1 MKTYN
6 EFLTELFDNPY
17 PTRELSDDDIEKLDP
32 SDDDYVR
39 KFQTK
44 NGETFYVHIDGR
56 LNIGTFMNSD
66 GRFGITGEKGPEAA
80 KIISTVLNVGKEYL
94 IKKKPPELEFSA
106 AEKSRSSLYKRIA
119 QKYTPKEYTMKVAGR
134 AGYTS
139 FIMQRNNNLKEDTS
153 NVTQQDLKD
162 VSEWLGTSADNVKVE
177 LKKEPISK
185 FEKQIK
191 EMHGTY
197 DEFPKDARRTNK
209 ILNQLKRGE
218 EVLPI
223 YVEKNDK
230 HLFVMEGRHRMV
242 AFWLNKM
249 KEIPVAYVSKKNISE
264 DYKGEHQAA
273 GKEGAP
279 LHDMTHNEVYPKDYY
294 DRWHEYT
301 HDEKDAALV
310 VNGYRNKPNK
320 LVTIY
325 RAVPHNQTKEER
337 LDALEKAQA
346 MWLKRKKVYP
356 EFQKEHQK
364 LGDKKYYEWLGDEE
378 EKVKKSNDKVEN
390 IDSIN
395 PGDWVT
401 IVRNYAKEHG
411 RDNLNNKFRILTKKV
426 RAKDIFTDGNSLAEW
441 GFAP

>member
-17 PTRELSDDDIEKLDP
+17 PTRELSDDDIEKLKPQDN
-32 SDDDYVR
+32 DYVR
-39 KFQTK
+39 KFETK
-44 NGETFYVHIDGR
+44 DGETFYVHIDGR
-56 LNIGTFMNSD
+56 LDIGTFVNSK
-66 GRFGITGEKGPEAA
+66 GRSGITGEKGPEAA
-80 KIISTVLNVGKEYL
+80 KIISTVLSVGREYL
-94 IKKKPPELEFSA
+94 QKKKPKELEFSA
-106 AEKSRSSLYKRIA
+106 AEKSRTSLYKRIA

-264 DYKGEHQAA
+264 DYRGEHQSA

-279 LHDMTHNEVYPKDYY
+279 LHDLTHNEVYPKDYY
-294 DRWHEYT
+294 DRWHEYAGE
-301 HDEKDAALV
+301 EKDAALI
-310 VNGYRNKPNK
+310 VNGYRNRPNK
-320 LVTIY
+320 PITIY
-325 RAVPHNQTKEER
+325 RAVPYQQTKED
-337 LDALEKAQA
+337 LLADLQKAQA
-346 MWLKRKKVYP
+346 LWLKRAKP
-356 EFQKEHQK
+356 HPAFESEFHK
-364 LGDKKYYEWLGDEE
+364 LGAKKYYEWLGDEE
-378 EKVKKSNDKVEN
+378 EKVKKSDQKVEN
-390 IDSIN
+390 ISEIN

-411 RDNLNNKFRILTKKV
+411 KAHLKNKYRILSKKV
-426 RAKDIFTDGNSLAEW
+426 KAKEIFTSGDSLAEW
-441 GFAP
+441 GFAT

>member
-1 MKTYN
+1 MKS
-6 EFLTELFDNPY
+6 F
-17 PTRELSDDDIEKLDP
+17 S
-32 SDDDYVR
+32 
-39 KFQTK
+39 
-44 NGETFYVHIDGR
+44 TFIFE
-56 LNIGTFMNSD
+56 NT
-66 GRFGITGEKGPEAA
+66 
-80 KIISTVLNVGKEYL
+80 
-94 IKKKPPELEFSA
+94 
-106 AEKSRSSLYKRIA
+106 SSI
-119 QKYTPKEYTMKVAGR
+119 
-134 AGYTS
+134 
-139 FIMQRNNNLKEDTS
+139 
-153 NVTQQDLKD
+153 TQQDLKD

-197 DEFPKDARRTNK
+197 DEFPKDERRTNK

-218 EVLPI
+218 EALPI

-264 DYKGEHQAA
+264 DYKGEHQSA

-294 DRWHEYT
+294 DRWHEYAQN
-301 HDEKDAALV
+301 EKDAALV
-310 VNGYRNKPNK
+310 VNGYRNKPNRQ
-320 LVTIY
+320 VTIY

-346 MWLKRKKVYP
+346 MWMRRNKVHP
-356 EFQKEHQK
+356 EFQKEYQK
-364 LGDKKYYEWLGDEE
+364 LGSKKYYEWLGDEE

-401 IVRNYAKEHG
+401 IVRRYAKEHG
-411 RDNLNNKFRILTKKV
+411 QDNLNNKFRIISKKV
-426 RAKDIFTDGNSLAEW
+426 KAKDVYTDGNSLAEF
-441 GFAP
+441 GYAP

>member
-44 NGETFYVHIDGR
+44 NGETFFVHIDSR

-80 KIISTVLNVGKEYL
+80 KIISTVLSVGKEYL
-94 IKKKPPELEFSA
+94 QKEKPPELEFSA
-106 AEKSRSSLYKRIA
+106 AEKSRASLYKRIA

-134 AGYTS
+134 SGYTS
-139 FIMQRNNNLKEDTS
+139 FIMQRNNNLK
-153 NVTQQDLKD
+153 
-162 VSEWLGTSADNVKVE
+162 
-177 LKKEPISK
+177 
-185 FEKQIK
+185 
-191 EMHGTY
+191 
-197 DEFPKDARRTNK
+197 
-209 ILNQLKRGE
+209 
-218 EVLPI
+218 
-223 YVEKNDK
+223 
-230 HLFVMEGRHRMV
+230 
-242 AFWLNKM
+242 
-249 KEIPVAYVSKKNISE
+249 E

-294 DRWHEYT
+294 DRWTEYAGT
-301 HDEKDAALV
+301 KEERDAALV
-310 VNGYRNKPNK
+310 VNGYRNKPNR

-346 MWLKRKKVYP
+346 MWLRRNKVHP
-356 EFQKEHQK
+356 EFQKEYQK
-364 LGDKKYYEWLGDEE
+364 LGAKKYYEWLGDEE

-401 IVRNYAKEHG
+401 IVRQYAKEHG
-411 RDNLNNKFRILTKKV
+411 RAHLKNKYKILSKKV
-426 RAKDIFTDGNSLAEW
+426 KASQVWFDGNSLNEA
-441 GFAP
+441 GYSP